1 MADLA
6 GDSEVTRARPAEVQL
21 TLFLQDTLGTFRLVE
36 RHLTRHEDVQYHAY
50 RPNVCLLRVV
60 RSTLP
65 THIKNISE
73 NSKRLLDLDLNF
85 STACSKP
92 PSLQVTETTIGSEL
106 SEHYVRDRQ
115 TNVRQFGRR
124 TKIIWSISSQTIAT
138 LGTL

>member
-65 THIKNISE
+65 THIKTSPKTASDYLIS
-73 NSKRLLDLDLNF
+73 
-85 STACSKP
+85 
-92 PSLQVTETTIGSEL
+92 
-106 SEHYVRDRQ
+106 
-115 TNVRQFGRR
+115 
-124 TKIIWSISSQTIAT
+124 T
-138 LGTL
+138 LTFLRPVVSPLHCK